1 LGKHIQANGVTISRR
16 TAKKYAMQRETMQ
29 RSTEKATDLIIVVW
43 VAQAEAA
50 LTGEADARASVQVA
64 AGRSCDVTS
73 LNILPR
79 RSALHSMTLSARSSS
94 EGGMVRPRALAVL
107 ILMTRSN
114 FVGRSTGNSVGF
126 APLRILSAISAAR
139 RNIARMLA
147 P

>member
-1 LGKHIQANGVTISRR
+1 VTISRR

-73 LNILPR
+73 PQ
-79 RSALHSMTLSARSSS
+79 H
-94 EGGMVRPRALAVL
+94 
-107 ILMTRSN
+107 
-114 FVGRSTGNSVGF
+114 
-126 APLRILSAISAAR
+126 SAAKVGPSFDDLIR
-139 RNIARMLA
+139 
-147 P
+147 PQQQ